1 MPEPNFFSLLQ
12 SNTLLSEGAM
22 GTMLH
27 ARGVSFEKCFDE
39 LNMTKS
45 FRANLQ

>member
-1 MPEPNFFSLLQ
+1 MSNFLEKIERK
-12 SNTLLSEGAM
+12 TLVIDGAM

-39 LNMTKS
+39 LNITNP
-45 FRANLQ
+45 AAVAEI